1 MQSPVMP
8 QQALTLRAPTDLTW
22 RVVGLVNLYRIVI
35 ALGFG
40 AVGLVPALRVSFAVP
55 SANVLLLAAG
65 AYLACALI
73 MAILPKRVWSNLR
86 ALTLIHAVLD
96 SLAVGATLWALGGV
110 NSGLGILLVLPV
122 GAMALLAEETDT
134 YLLAAIATLALLAQQ
149 ILRVNVNNDSSN
161 SDWLL
166 SGVLGGVLFLV
177 AMSVRPVAKRLRD
190 SEALVKRQETDL
202 LNLAQ
207 LSQHIVTHL
216 RESMLVIDAQQRI
229 RLINDSA
236 AQVLG
241 TQTAATGSLLA
252 EISPRFAELL
262 AAWRS
267 SSAINP
273 AGEGTLAATDG
284 ARLLLPRFARLS
296 ADGTE
301 GLVLIFLEDTGL
313 LAEQVQQSKLAALGR
328 LSASIAHEIRNP
340 VGAMSHA
347 GQLLAE
353 SATLDGDDKR
363 LTQII
368 RINADRISRL
378 IENVLEFSRRGSSKP
393 ERLQLARWL
402 VHFRNEFA
410 STVELTDEQLQI
422 VPLGREDNSPAFDV
436 EVRVDP
442 VQLQQVVWNLCRNAV
457 THGCDASGQA
467 HIELRFG
474 RLASNGRPYLEVAD
488 NGPGVATEDTERIFE
503 PFFTRDRRGTG
514 LGLFLARELAQTNGA
529 TLLYER
535 RPSGGSLFRLVFS
548 DPARWVM

>member
-1 MQSPVMP
+1 MLPPDTPEQRLPPRS
-8 QQALTLRAPTDLTW
+8 PTDLTW

-40 AVGLVPALRVSFAVP
+40 AVGLVPALRSSFAVP
-55 SANVLLLAAG
+55 STNVLLLAAG

-73 MAILPKRVWSNLR
+73 LAILPKRVWSNLR
-86 ALTLIHAVLD
+86 GLTLTHTILD
-96 SLAVGATLWALGGV
+96 SLAVGATLWAMGGV

-122 GAMALLAEETDT
+122 GAMALLAEESDT
-134 YLLAAIATLALLAQQ
+134 YLLAAIATLTLLAQQ
-149 ILRVNVNNDSSN
+149 ILRTPNGETNN

-166 SGVLGGVLFLV
+166 TGVLGGVLFLV
-177 AMSVRPVAKRLRD
+177 TMSVRPVAKRLRD
-190 SEALVKRQETDL
+190 NEALVKRQESDL
-202 LNLAQ
+202 VNLAQ

-216 RESMLVIDAQQRI
+216 RESMVVIDSQQRI
-229 RLINDSA
+229 RLLNESA

-241 TQTAATGSLLA
+241 TQTTAIGTPLA
-252 EISPRFAELL
+252 EISARLFELL
-262 AAWRS
+262 NVWRN
-267 SSAINP
+267 SSAVNP
-273 AGEGTLAATDG
+273 AGEGTLTATDG

-296 ADGTE
+296 ADNTE
-301 GLVLIFLEDTGL
+301 GLILIFLEDTGL

-353 SATLDGDDKR
+353 SPTLDGDDKR

-378 IENVLEFSRRGSSKP
+378 IENVLEFSRRGTSKP

-410 STVELTDEQLQI
+410 STVQLRDDQLQI
-422 VPLGREDNSPAFDV
+422 VPLGQEDKGPAFDV

-442 VQLQQVVWNLCRNAV
+442 MQLQQVVWNLCRNAV

-467 HIELRFG
+467 HIDLRFG
-474 RLASNGRPYLEVAD
+474 RLASSGRPYLEVAD
-488 NGPGVATEDTERIFE
+488 KGPGVATEDAERIFE

-548 DPARWVM
+548 DPTRWVM

>member
-1 MQSPVMP
+1 M
-8 QQALTLRAPTDLTW
+8 LTPDTPAQRLPPRSPTDLTW

-40 AVGLVPALRVSFAVP
+40 AVGLVPALRSSFAVP
-55 SANVLLLAAG
+55 STNVLLLAAG

-73 MAILPKRVWSNLR
+73 LAILPKRVWSNLR
-86 ALTLIHAVLD
+86 GLTLTHTILD
-96 SLAVGATLWALGGV
+96 SLAVGATLWAMGGV

-122 GAMALLAEETDT
+122 GAMALLAEESDT

-149 ILRVNVNNDSSN
+149 ILRTPNSDTNN

-166 SGVLGGVLFLV
+166 TGVLGGVLFLV
-177 AMSVRPVAKRLRD
+177 TMSVRPVAKRLRD
-190 SEALVKRQETDL
+190 NEALVKRQESDL
-202 LNLAQ
+202 VNLAQ

-229 RLINDSA
+229 RLLNESA

-241 TQTAATGSLLA
+241 TQTTAIGAPLA
-252 EISPRFAELL
+252 EISARLFELL
-262 AAWRS
+262 NVWRN
-267 SSAINP
+267 SSAVNP
-273 AGEGTLAATDG
+273 AGEATLTATDG

-296 ADGTE
+296 ADNTE
-301 GLVLIFLEDTGL
+301 GLILIFLEDTGL

-353 SATLDGDDKR
+353 SPTLDGDDKR

-378 IENVLEFSRRGSSKP
+378 IENVLEFSRRGTSKP

-410 STVELTDEQLQI
+410 STVELRDDQLQI
-422 VPLGREDNSPAFDV
+422 VPLGQEDKGPAFDV

-442 VQLQQVVWNLCRNAV
+442 VQLQQVVWNLCRNAM
-457 THGCDASGQA
+457 THGCDASGLA

-488 NGPGVATEDTERIFE
+488 KGPGVATEDAERIFE
-503 PFFTRDRRGTG
+503 PFFTRDRHGTG

-548 DPARWVM
+548 DPTRWVM

>member
-1 MQSPVMP
+1 MLPPDTPEQRLPPRS
-8 QQALTLRAPTDLTW
+8 PTDLTW

-40 AVGLVPALRVSFAVP
+40 AVGLVPALRSSFAVP
-55 SANVLLLAAG
+55 STNVLLLAAG

-73 MAILPKRVWSNLR
+73 LAILPKRVWSNLR
-86 ALTLIHAVLD
+86 ALTLTHTILD
-96 SLAVGATLWALGGV
+96 SLAVGATLWAMGGV

-122 GAMALLAEETDT
+122 GAIALLAEESDT

-149 ILRVNVNNDSSN
+149 ILRTPNSDTNN

-166 SGVLGGVLFLV
+166 TGVLGGVLFLV
-177 AMSVRPVAKRLRD
+177 TMSVRPVAKRLRD
-190 SEALVKRQETDL
+190 NEALVKRQESDL
-202 LNLAQ
+202 VNLAQ

-229 RLINDSA
+229 RLLNESA

-241 TQTAATGSLLA
+241 TQTTAVGAPLA
-252 EISPRFAELL
+252 EISARLFELL
-262 AAWRS
+262 NVWRN
-267 SSAINP
+267 SSAVNP
-273 AGEGTLAATDG
+273 TGEATLTATDG

-296 ADGTE
+296 ADNTS

-353 SATLDGDDKR
+353 SPTLDGDDKR

-410 STVELTDEQLQI
+410 STVQLLDDQLQI
-422 VPLGREDNSPAFDV
+422 VPLGQEDKGPAFDV

-457 THGCDASGQA
+457 THGCDASGLA

-488 NGPGVATEDTERIFE
+488 NGPGVATEDAERIFE
-503 PFFTRDRRGTG
+503 PFFTRDLRGTG

-548 DPARWVM
+548 DPTRWVM

>member
-1 MQSPVMP
+1 MLPPDTPEQRLPPRS
-8 QQALTLRAPTDLTW
+8 PTDLTW

-40 AVGLVPALRVSFAVP
+40 AVGLVPALRSSFAVP
-55 SANVLLLAAG
+55 STNVLLLAAG

-73 MAILPKRVWSNLR
+73 LAILPKRVWSNLR
-86 ALTLIHAVLD
+86 GLTLTHTILD
-96 SLAVGATLWALGGV
+96 SLAVGATLWAMGGV

-122 GAMALLAEETDT
+122 GAMALLAEESDT
-134 YLLAAIATLALLAQQ
+134 YLLSAIATLALLAQQ
-149 ILRVNVNNDSSN
+149 ILRTPNSETNN

-166 SGVLGGVLFLV
+166 TGVLGGVLFLV
-177 AMSVRPVAKRLRD
+177 TMSVRPVAKRLRD
-190 SEALVKRQETDL
+190 NEALVKRQESDL
-202 LNLAQ
+202 VNLAQ

-216 RESMLVIDAQQRI
+216 RESMVVIDSQQRI
-229 RLINDSA
+229 RLLNESA

-241 TQTAATGSLLA
+241 TQTTAIGTPLA
-252 EISPRFAELL
+252 EISARLFELL
-262 AAWRS
+262 NVWRN
-267 SSAINP
+267 SSAVNP
-273 AGEGTLAATDG
+273 AGEGTLTATDG

-296 ADGTE
+296 ADNTE
-301 GLVLIFLEDTGL
+301 GLILIFLEDTGL

-353 SATLDGDDKR
+353 SPTLDGDDKR

-378 IENVLEFSRRGSSKP
+378 IENVLEFSRRGTSKP

-410 STVELTDEQLQI
+410 STVELRDDQLQI
-422 VPLGREDNSPAFDV
+422 VPLGQEDKGPAFDV

-442 VQLQQVVWNLCRNAV
+442 VQLQQVVWNLCRNAM
-457 THGCDASGQA
+457 THGCDASGLA

-488 NGPGVATEDTERIFE
+488 KGPGVATEDAERIFE

-548 DPARWVM
+548 DPTRWVM

>member
-1 MQSPVMP
+1 MATSAVPEQSLL
-8 QQALTLRAPTDLTW
+8 QRSPTDLTW

-40 AVGLVPALRVSFAVP
+40 AIGLIPALRTSFAVP
-55 SANVLLLAAG
+55 SVNVMLVAAG

-73 MAILPKRVWSNLR
+73 LALLPKRVWSNLR
-86 ALTLIHAVLD
+86 ALSLMHAGLD
-96 SLAVGATLWALGGV
+96 AIAIGTILWTAGGIS
-110 NSGLGILLVLPV
+110 SGLGILLILPV
-122 GAMALLAEETDT
+122 GAMALLAEESDT
-134 YLLAAIATLALLAQQ
+134 YLLAAMATLVLLTQQ
-149 ILRVNVNNDSSN
+149 ILRNGVGESGND
-161 SDWLL
+161 WVLT
-166 SGVLGGVLFLV
+166 GVLGGVLFLV
-177 AMSVRPVAKRLRD
+177 TMAVRPVAKRLRD
-190 SEALVKRQETDL
+190 NEALVRRQETDL
-202 LNLAQ
+202 LSLAQ

-216 RESMLVIDAQQRI
+216 RESMLVIDPQQRI

-236 AQVLG
+236 AQVMG
-241 TQTAATGSLLA
+241 TDTGATGALLA
-252 EISPRFAELL
+252 DISPRLAELL
-262 AAWRS
+262 SAWRS

-273 AGEGTLAATDG
+273 VGEGTLTATDG
-284 ARLLLPRFARLS
+284 ARLLQPRFARLS
-296 ADGTE
+296 PEGSD

-353 SATLDGDDKR
+353 SATLDVDDKR

-378 IENVLEFSRRGSSKP
+378 IENVLEFSRRGTSKP

-402 VHFRNEFA
+402 VHFRSEFV
-410 STVELTDEQLQI
+410 STVELAPEQLLI
-422 VPLGREDNSPAFDV
+422 VPLGQEDSSQSFDV
-436 EVRVDP
+436 DVRVDP
-442 VQLQQVVWNLCRNAV
+442 MQLQQILWNLCRNAIS
-457 THGCDASGQA
+457 HGCDASGTA

-488 NGPGVATEDTERIFE
+488 TGAGVALEDAERIFE

-535 RPSGGSLFRLVFS
+535 RPSGGSIFRLVFS
-548 DPARWVM
+548 DPTRWVI

>member
-1 MQSPVMP
+1 MP
-8 QQALTLRAPTDLTW
+8 QQALPLRAPTDLTW

-35 ALGFG
+35 AMGFG
-40 AVGLVPALRVSFAVP
+40 AVGLVPALRSSFAVP

-110 NSGLGILLVLPV
+110 GSGLGILLVLPV

-149 ILRVNVNNDSSN
+149 VLRVNNSDASN
-161 SDWLL
+161 GDWLL

-190 SEALVKRQETDL
+190 NEALVKRQESDL

-229 RLINDSA
+229 RLLNESA

-241 TQTAATGSLLA
+241 TQTTAIGTPLA
-252 EISPRFAELL
+252 EISSRLFELL
-262 AAWRS
+262 NVWRNS
-267 SSAINP
+267 TAVNP
-273 AGEGTLAATDG
+273 GGEGTLTATDG

-296 ADGTE
+296 ADNTE
-301 GLVLIFLEDTGL
+301 GLILIFLEDTGL

-353 SATLDGDDKR
+353 SETLDGDDKR

-410 STVELTDEQLQI
+410 GTVELPDEQLQI
-422 VPLGREDNSPAFDV
+422 VPLGQEGNSPAFDV

-442 VQLQQVVWNLCRNAV
+442 VQLQQIMWNLCRNAIA
-457 THGCDASGQA
+457 HGSDALGQA
-467 HIELRFG
+467 HIDLRFG

-488 NGPGVATEDTERIFE
+488 LGSGVAVEDAERIFE

-529 TLLYER
+529 TLLYEP
-535 RPSGGSLFRLVFS
+535 RPGGGSLFRLVFS
-548 DPARWVM
+548 DPTRWVM

>member
-1 MQSPVMP
+1 MLPPDTPAQRLPPRS
-8 QQALTLRAPTDLTW
+8 PTDLTW

-40 AVGLVPALRVSFAVP
+40 AVGLVPALRSSFAVP
-55 SANVLLLAAG
+55 STNVLLLAAG

-73 MAILPKRVWSNLR
+73 LAILPKRVWSNLR
-86 ALTLIHAVLD
+86 GLTLTHTILD
-96 SLAVGATLWALGGV
+96 SLAVGATLWAMGGV

-122 GAMALLAEETDT
+122 GAMALLAEESDT
-134 YLLAAIATLALLAQQ
+134 YLLSAIATLALLAQQ
-149 ILRVNVNNDSSN
+149 ILRTPNSETNN

-166 SGVLGGVLFLV
+166 TGVLGGVLFLV
-177 AMSVRPVAKRLRD
+177 TMSVRPVAKRLRD
-190 SEALVKRQETDL
+190 NEALVKRQESDL
-202 LNLAQ
+202 VNLAQ

-216 RESMLVIDAQQRI
+216 RESMVVIDSQQRI
-229 RLINDSA
+229 RLLNESA

-241 TQTAATGSLLA
+241 TQTTAIGTPLA
-252 EISPRFAELL
+252 EISARLFELL
-262 AAWRS
+262 NVWRN
-267 SSAINP
+267 SSAVNP
-273 AGEGTLAATDG
+273 AGEGTLTATDG

-296 ADGTE
+296 ADNTE
-301 GLVLIFLEDTGL
+301 GLILIFLEDTGL

-353 SATLDGDDKR
+353 SPTLDGDDKR

-378 IENVLEFSRRGSSKP
+378 IENVLEFSRRGTSKP

-410 STVELTDEQLQI
+410 STVELRDDQLQI
-422 VPLGREDNSPAFDV
+422 VPLGQEDKGPAFDV

-442 VQLQQVVWNLCRNAV
+442 VQLQQVVWNLCRNAM
-457 THGCDASGQA
+457 THGCDASGLA

-488 NGPGVATEDTERIFE
+488 KGPGVATEDAERIFE

-548 DPARWVM
+548 DPTRWVM

>member
-1 MQSPVMP
+1 MP
-8 QQALTLRAPTDLTW
+8 PPAPPEQRLPLRAPTDLTW

-73 MAILPKRVWSNLR
+73 LAILPKRVWSNLR
-86 ALTLIHAVLD
+86 ALTLIHASLD

-110 NSGLGILLVLPV
+110 SSGLGILLVLPV

-134 YLLAAIATLALLAQQ
+134 YLLAAIATLVLLAQQ
-149 ILRVNVNNDSSN
+149 ILRINASEANNG
-161 SDWLL
+161 DWVL

-190 SEALVKRQETDL
+190 NEALVKRQESDL
-202 LNLAQ
+202 VNLAQ

-229 RLINDSA
+229 RLLNDSA

-241 TQTAATGSLLA
+241 TQTTAIGARLS
-252 EISPRFAELL
+252 EISPRLAELQT
-262 AAWRS
+262 AWRS
-267 SSAINP
+267 STAINP
-273 AGEGTLAATDG
+273 AGEGTLAANDG

-296 ADGTE
+296 ADDTD

-353 SATLDGDDKR
+353 SPTLDGDDKR

-410 STVELTDEQLQI
+410 STVQLRDEQLQV
-422 VPLGREDNSPAFDV
+422 VPLGQEDKGPAIDV

-442 VQLQQVVWNLCRNAV
+442 VQLQQVVWNLCRNAM
-457 THGCDASGQA
+457 THGCDASGLV

-488 NGPGVATEDTERIFE
+488 NGPGVATEDAERIFE

-535 RPSGGSLFRLVFS
+535 RTGGGSLFRLVFS

>member
-1 MQSPVMP
+1 M
-8 QQALTLRAPTDLTW
+8 
-22 RVVGLVNLYRIVI
+22 
-35 ALGFG
+35 GFG
-40 AVGLVPALRVSFAVP
+40 AVGLVPALRSSFAVP

-110 NSGLGILLVLPV
+110 GSGLGILLVLPV

-149 ILRVNVNNDSSN
+149 VLRVNNSDASN
-161 SDWLL
+161 GDWLL

-190 SEALVKRQETDL
+190 NEALVKRQESDL

-229 RLINDSA
+229 RLLNESA

-241 TQTAATGSLLA
+241 TQTTAIGTPLA
-252 EISPRFAELL
+252 EISSRLFELL
-262 AAWRS
+262 NVWRNS
-267 SSAINP
+267 TAVNP
-273 AGEGTLAATDG
+273 GGEGTLTATDG

-296 ADGTE
+296 ADNTE
-301 GLVLIFLEDTGL
+301 GLILIFLEDTGL

-353 SATLDGDDKR
+353 SETLDGDDKR

-410 STVELTDEQLQI
+410 GTVELPDEQLQI
-422 VPLGREDNSPAFDV
+422 VPLGQEGNSPAFDV

-442 VQLQQVVWNLCRNAV
+442 VQLQQIMWNLCRNAIA
-457 THGCDASGQA
+457 HGSDALGQA
-467 HIELRFG
+467 HIDLRFG

-488 NGPGVATEDTERIFE
+488 LGSGVAVEDAERIFE

-529 TLLYER
+529 TLLYEP
-535 RPSGGSLFRLVFS
+535 RPGGGSLFRLVFS
-548 DPARWVM
+548 DPTRWVM

>member
-1 MQSPVMP
+1 MLSPASP
-8 QQALTLRAPTDLTW
+8 EQHLLPRSPTDLTW

-40 AVGLVPALRVSFAVP
+40 AIGLVPALRVSFAVP

-73 MAILPKRVWSNLR
+73 LAILPKRVWSNLR
-86 ALTLIHAVLD
+86 ALTLIHATLD
-96 SLAVGATLWALGGV
+96 SLAVGATLWAVGGV
-110 NSGLGILLVLPV
+110 SSGLGILLVLPV
-122 GAMALLAEETDT
+122 GAMALLAEERDT
-134 YLLAAIATLALLAQQ
+134 YLLAAIATLVLLAQQ
-149 ILRVNVNNDSSN
+149 VLRVNNSDASN
-161 SDWLL
+161 SDWVL
-166 SGVLGGVLFLV
+166 SGVMGGVLFLV

-190 SEALVKRQETDL
+190 NEALVKRQESDL

-229 RLINDSA
+229 RLLNESA

-241 TQTAATGSLLA
+241 TQTTAIGTPLA
-252 EISPRFAELL
+252 EISSRLFELL
-262 AAWRS
+262 NVWRNS
-267 SSAINP
+267 TAVNP
-273 AGEGTLAATDG
+273 GGEGTLTATDG

-296 ADGTE
+296 ADNTE
-301 GLVLIFLEDTGL
+301 GLILIFLEDTGL

-368 RINADRISRL
+368 RINADRVSRL

-410 STVELTDEQLQI
+410 GTVELRDEQLQI
-422 VPLGREDNSPAFDV
+422 VPLGQDDKGPAFDV

-442 VQLQQVVWNLCRNAV
+442 VQLQQIMWNLCRNAIA
-457 THGCDASGQA
+457 HGCDASGQS
-467 HIELRFG
+467 HIDLRFG

-488 NGPGVATEDTERIFE
+488 LGSGVAAEDAERIFE

-529 TLLYER
+529 ALLYEP
-535 RPSGGSLFRLVFS
+535 RPGGGSLFRLVFS
-548 DPARWVM
+548 DPTRWVM

>member
-1 MQSPVMP
+1 MP
-8 QQALTLRAPTDLTW
+8 QQALPLRAPTDLTW

-40 AVGLVPALRVSFAVP
+40 AIGLVPALRSSFAVP

-110 NSGLGILLVLPV
+110 GSGLGILLVLPV

-149 ILRVNVNNDSSN
+149 VLRVNNSDASN
-161 SDWLL
+161 GDWLL

-190 SEALVKRQETDL
+190 NEALVKRQESDL

-229 RLINDSA
+229 RLLNESA

-241 TQTAATGSLLA
+241 TQTTAIGTPLA
-252 EISPRFAELL
+252 EISSRLFELL
-262 AAWRS
+262 NVWRNS
-267 SSAINP
+267 TAVNP
-273 AGEGTLAATDG
+273 GGEGTLTATDG

-296 ADGTE
+296 ADNTE
-301 GLVLIFLEDTGL
+301 GLILIFLEDTGL

-353 SATLDGDDKR
+353 SETLDGDDKR

-410 STVELTDEQLQI
+410 GTVELPDEQLQI
-422 VPLGREDNSPAFDV
+422 VPLGQEGNSPAFDV

-442 VQLQQVVWNLCRNAV
+442 VQLQQIMWNLCRNAIA
-457 THGCDASGQA
+457 HGSDALGQA
-467 HIELRFG
+467 HIDLRFG

-488 NGPGVATEDTERIFE
+488 LGSGVAVEDAERIFE

-529 TLLYER
+529 TLLYEP
-535 RPSGGSLFRLVFS
+535 RPGGGSLFRLVFS
-548 DPARWVM
+548 DPTRWVM

>member
-1 MQSPVMP
+1 MLSP
-8 QQALTLRAPTDLTW
+8 ALPEQHLLPRSPTDLTW

-73 MAILPKRVWSNLR
+73 LAILPKRVWSNLR
-86 ALTLIHAVLD
+86 ALTLTHTILD
-96 SLAVGATLWALGGV
+96 SLAVGATLWAMGGV

-122 GAMALLAEETDT
+122 GAIALLAEESDT
-134 YLLAAIATLALLAQQ
+134 YLLAAIATLVLLAQQ
-149 ILRVNVNNDSSN
+149 ILRVNN
-161 SDWLL
+161 SDASNGDWVL

-190 SEALVKRQETDL
+190 NEALVKRQESDL

-229 RLINDSA
+229 RLLNESA

-241 TQTAATGSLLA
+241 TQTTAVGAPLA
-252 EISPRFAELL
+252 EISARLFELL
-262 AAWRS
+262 NVWRN
-267 SSAINP
+267 SSAVNP
-273 AGEGTLAATDG
+273 AGEATLTATDG

-296 ADGTE
+296 ADNTS

-353 SATLDGDDKR
+353 SPTLDGDDKR

-410 STVELTDEQLQI
+410 STVQLLDDQLQI
-422 VPLGREDNSPAFDV
+422 VPLGQEDKGPAFDV

-457 THGCDASGQA
+457 THGCDASGLA

-488 NGPGVATEDTERIFE
+488 NGPGVAPEDAERIFE

-548 DPARWVM
+548 DPTRWVM

>member
-1 MQSPVMP
+1 MLPPDTPAQRLPPRS
-8 QQALTLRAPTDLTW
+8 PTDLTW

-40 AVGLVPALRVSFAVP
+40 AVGLVPALRSSFAVP
-55 SANVLLLAAG
+55 STNVLLLAAG

-73 MAILPKRVWSNLR
+73 LAILPKRVWSNLR
-86 ALTLIHAVLD
+86 GLTLTHTILD
-96 SLAVGATLWALGGV
+96 SLAVGATLWAMGGV

-122 GAMALLAEETDT
+122 GAMALLAEESDT
-134 YLLAAIATLALLAQQ
+134 YLLSAIATLALLAQQ
-149 ILRVNVNNDSSN
+149 ILRTPNSETNN

-166 SGVLGGVLFLV
+166 TGVLGGVLFLV
-177 AMSVRPVAKRLRD
+177 TMSVRPVAKRLRD
-190 SEALVKRQETDL
+190 NEALVKRQESDL
-202 LNLAQ
+202 VNLAQ

-216 RESMLVIDAQQRI
+216 RESMVVIDSQQRI
-229 RLINDSA
+229 RLLNESA

-241 TQTAATGSLLA
+241 TQTTAIGTPLA
-252 EISPRFAELL
+252 EISARLFELL
-262 AAWRS
+262 NVWRN
-267 SSAINP
+267 SSAVNP
-273 AGEGTLAATDG
+273 AGEGTLTATDG

-296 ADGTE
+296 ADNTE
-301 GLVLIFLEDTGL
+301 GLILIFLEDTGL

-353 SATLDGDDKR
+353 SPTLDGDDKR

-378 IENVLEFSRRGSSKP
+378 IENVLEFSRRGTSKP

-410 STVELTDEQLQI
+410 STVQLRDDQLQI
-422 VPLGREDNSPAFDV
+422 VPLGQEDKGPAFDV

-442 VQLQQVVWNLCRNAV
+442 VQLQQVVWNLCRNAM

-467 HIELRFG
+467 HIDLRVG
-474 RLASNGRPYLEVAD
+474 RLASSGRPYLEVAD
-488 NGPGVATEDTERIFE
+488 KGPGVATEDAERIFE

-548 DPARWVM
+548 DPTRWVM